1 MKRSRQFSWL
11 KVAAPLLCLALAAC
25 VVRPVEKPNP
35 VGSGESCQEQPLY
48 LDKDVDLLF
57 VIDNSGSMAEEQK
70 NLVDNFPKLV
80 DALKSTKLGDKLPN
94 VRLGVVSTDLGAG
107 NLYSDSSCHVGGDGG
122 KLTNTAKKT
131 GCTAPSDKWIEYKEV
146 DGQIQTNIVGAGD
159 PIAKVKAAFSCI
171 AELGD
176 TGCGFEQT
184 LLSAKQALDPVKRVN
199 PGFLRNDDPC
209 CGTAGKPKCTG
220 TAKSKLPNCQKAERE
235 DAMLA
240 LVFITDE
247 DDCSASND
255 TLFDGSQQG
264 LNDPLGPLT
273 SFRCFEFGVQ
283 CTCPGKAKCDRFTQ
297 GIRTGCKPG
306 GQYLHNVNN
315 FISFFRNLKKK
326 PDTAGGACAGVVDD
340 DRVIMAAIAGPTG
353 DYVTI
358 ESNGKETTSAL
369 KRGKVEVGM
378 QGQYPSLKPACTINI
393 GGKDND
399 AAPGVRI
406 RTLVHAFAK
415 KLNAKEKAANQKIIA
430 NPQSTETFTPF
441 FKDDTGNWREQN
453 FTTIC
458 SSDFSPALKRL
469 GERIVGAIKPLCMD
483 PPALTDNGGILCRK
497 DDVICDAKTCSKV
510 VKCKESCLSKANF
523 TVQEYVKGSSV
534 RTKVKKCSEEK
545 NVEITVSGS
554 KIKVSRWDARVTA
567 TSCGT
572 GGKECP
578 CWRIVP
584 APACTAEVGA
594 SPYRLEIMRECPAV
608 KGTMASVCSLT
619 SSAGWGTQ
627 AFADLKQCN

>member
-1 MKRSRQFSWL
+1 MNRSCGVALGAAALVFS
-11 KVAAPLLCLALAAC
+11 AC

-57 VIDNSGSMAEEQK
+57 VIDNSGSMKEEQT
-70 NLVDNFPKLV
+70 NLVKNFPKLI
-80 DALKSTKLGDKLPN
+80 DALKSTKLGNKLPN
-94 VRLGVVSTDLGAG
+94 VRIGVVSTDLGAG
-107 NLYSDSSCHVGGDGG
+107 SKYSDSSCHVGGDGG
-122 KLTNTAKKT
+122 KLQNTAKAV
-131 GCTAPSDKWIEYKEV
+131 GCTAPADKWIEYKEV
-146 DGQIQTNIVGAGD
+146 DGQITTNITGGGD
-159 PIAKVKAAFSCI
+159 PVAKVKAAFSCI
-171 AELGD
+171 AALGID
-176 TGCGFEQT
+176 GCGFEQT
-184 LLSAKQALDPVKRVN
+184 IMSAQKALDPKLRVN
-199 PGFLRNDDPC
+199 PGYLRNDDPC
-209 CGTAGKPKCTG
+209 CSTPGKPKCTG
-220 TAKSKLPNCQKAERE
+220 TPKSKLPKCQKPERE

-247 DDCSASND
+247 DDCSAAND
-255 TLFDGSQQG
+255 NLFDPSMAG

-297 GIRTGCKPG
+297 GIRTNCKPG

-326 PDTAGGACAGVVDD
+326 PDTAGGKCMGVVDT

-353 DYVTI
+353 DYTTI
-358 ESNGKETTSAL
+358 GSDGKPITNAL
-369 KRGKVEVGM
+369 KKGKVDVGM
-378 QGQYPSLKPACTINI
+378 KGNYPTLKPACNINI
-393 GGKDND
+393 GGQDNE

-415 KLNAKEKAANQKIIA
+415 KLNAKEKAANQKVIA
-430 NPQSTETFTPF
+430 NPSSTEKFTPF
-441 FKDDTGNWREQN
+441 FKDDSGNWREQN

-458 SSDFSPALKRL
+458 SADFSPALKRL

-497 DDVICDAKTCSKV
+497 GDSIGKNSQGKL
-510 VKCKESCLSKANF
+510 VKCKESCLTKANF
-523 TVQEYVKGSSV
+523 TVQEYIKGSST
-534 RTKVKKCSEEK
+534 RTKVKKCSAALF
-545 NVEITVSGS
+545 NPATLS
-554 KIKVSRWDARVTA
+554 TA
-567 TSCGT
+567 C
-572 GGKECP
+572 GKECP

-584 APACTAEVGA
+584 APACASEVGA
-594 SPYRLEIMRECPAV
+594 SPYRVEIMRECPAL

-619 SSAGWGTQ
+619 SSASWGTQ